1 MRFQRS
7 DLPGFLI
14 ATLAPPAL
22 MILMLASF
30 HTWFH
35 HGTPLLGGLG
45 SNLGI
50 AGGLAAIFS
59 RFIRKWDVPLGLV
72 GGIVLIVI
80 LVNWAQRTGH
90 DGTAADLLKWLAI
103 VDFLVL
109 NVVVLWQVVIYGL
122 LPAMDRRA
130 ERRQAAQ
137 PSA

>member
-22 MILMLASF
+22 MILLLASF

-35 HGTPLLGGLG
+35 HGTPLLGGLA
-45 SNLGI
+45 NNVGI
-50 AGGLAAIFS
+50 AAGVAAVFS
-59 RFIRKWDVPLGLV
+59 RFIRKWELPLALL
-72 GGIVLIVI
+72 GGIVLIVVA
-80 LVNWAQRTGH
+80 VNWAQRTGN
-90 DGTAADLLKWLAI
+90 DGTAADVLKWLAI
-103 VDFLVL
+103 LDFLVL
-109 NVVVLWQVVIYGL
+109 NVVVVWQVVIYGL

-137 PSA
+137 AGT